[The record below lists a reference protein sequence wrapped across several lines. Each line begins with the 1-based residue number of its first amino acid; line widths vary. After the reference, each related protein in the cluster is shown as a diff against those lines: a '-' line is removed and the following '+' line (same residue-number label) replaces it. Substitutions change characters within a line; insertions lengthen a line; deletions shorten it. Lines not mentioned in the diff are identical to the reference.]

1 MFCPRR
7 SLRICSP
14 IVIVYTSNLNIRKNY
29 DTHILAGFFKICNRN
44 RKNNLLSNDFLKN
57 GVDTSVTILYN
68 EIRTK
73 YIQPRNNQY
82 QRRTE
87 GMVIEMTANAQKV
100 TLIMARRCMNLQDL
114 AKAAGLPPQTVNATI
129 RGRGVRP
136 ATLGKV
142 ARALGCD
149 PSDLMDMDMG
159 VNSQPQASTP
169 GRQGKGREA
178 NLTIVNHGKTFPVT
192 LKIARYGN
200 GNLAIVLMRQELE
213 GFWDV

>member
-1 MFCPRR
+1 
-7 SLRICSP
+7 
-14 IVIVYTSNLNIRKNY
+14 
-29 DTHILAGFFKICNRN
+29 
-44 RKNNLLSNDFLKN
+44 
-57 GVDTSVTILYN
+57 
-68 EIRTK
+68 
-73 YIQPRNNQY
+73 
-82 QRRTE
+82 
-87 GMVIEMTANAQKV
+87 MTANAQKV

-213 GFWDV
+213 GFWDVWTRLTVNLPELCDTDCAYIDVNNNGDEILSWLSKNGLAIPTGRSASSGYCTYPEYHFDPDALKRLDPDGYAAYLAWRRGEDV